1 MTVYAEASP
10 QQTSSPITRKA
21 MSRKAMYGL
30 GLGNTLEWYDWQI
43 FGLLAAFIGPQ
54 FFAPG
59 DPVSATLSALAV
71 FAVGFAVRPLGGVV
85 LGMVADRIGR
95 RTVMLLSISMMAIS
109 TLVIA
114 VLPTYEQIG
123 VWAGIILLIT
133 RLVQGI
139 STGIEAPLSTA
150 YAVELSPKGREG
162 RAAGFMSFFVNI
174 GILLASLTSFFTSLF
189 LGTDAMMQWGWR
201 LPFFFGAAL
210 GVIVIYMRRALP
222 ESLHEE
228 EKAGAPDT
236 EEPGV
241 WRGVRKHWVGLLAIL
256 FVVGAAQAYNYA
268 WNVGL
273 PNLARSA
280 YHEGSTTVFA
290 ITSILGAI
298 LVVGSLI
305 TGRMADKWKVSRVF
319 VIARLLAIP
328 SVFLMLMYTG
338 PGIGGFAAVILG
350 GSVVL
355 VLNMTMYNLVST
367 SLMPKYCRATG
378 VALGYGVAV
387 ALFGGTASY
396 LLVWM
401 QQQGISWMFP
411 VYVAVLSAISVVLYL
426 VARRTSGT
434 FAAE

>member
-1 MTVYAEASP
+1 
-10 QQTSSPITRKA
+10 
-21 MSRKAMYGL
+21 
-30 GLGNTLEWYDWQI
+30 
-43 FGLLAAFIGPQ
+43 
-54 FFAPG
+54 
-59 DPVSATLSALAV
+59 
-71 FAVGFAVRPLGGVV
+71 
-85 LGMVADRIGR
+85 
-95 RTVMLLSISMMAIS
+95 
-109 TLVIA
+109 
-114 VLPTYEQIG
+114 
-123 VWAGIILLIT
+123 
-133 RLVQGI
+133 
-139 STGIEAPLSTA
+139 
-150 YAVELSPKGREG
+150 
-162 RAAGFMSFFVNI
+162 
-174 GILLASLTSFFTSLF
+174 
-189 LGTDAMMQWGWR
+189 
-201 LPFFFGAAL
+201 
-210 GVIVIYMRRALP
+210 
-222 ESLHEE
+222 
-228 EKAGAPDT
+228 
-236 EEPGV
+236 
-241 WRGVRKHWVGLLAIL
+241 VGLLAIL

-280 YHEGSTTVFA
+280 YKENSTWVFA

-319 VIARLLAIP
+319 LISRLLAIP
-328 SVFLMLMYTG
+328 SVFLMLLYTG
-338 PGIGGFAAVILG
+338 PGIGGFTAVILG

>member
-1 MTVYAEASP
+1 
-10 QQTSSPITRKA
+10 
-21 MSRKAMYGL
+21 
-30 GLGNTLEWYDWQI
+30 
-43 FGLLAAFIGPQ
+43 
-54 FFAPG
+54 
-59 DPVSATLSALAV
+59 
-71 FAVGFAVRPLGGVV
+71 
-85 LGMVADRIGR
+85 
-95 RTVMLLSISMMAIS
+95 
-109 TLVIA
+109 
-114 VLPTYEQIG
+114 
-123 VWAGIILLIT
+123 
-133 RLVQGI
+133 
-139 STGIEAPLSTA
+139 
-150 YAVELSPKGREG
+150 
-162 RAAGFMSFFVNI
+162 
-174 GILLASLTSFFTSLF
+174 
-189 LGTDAMMQWGWR
+189 

-210 GVIVIYMRRALP
+210 GVIVIWMRRALP

-228 EKAGAPDT
+228 EKAGADT
-236 EEPGV
+236 EEPSV
-241 WRGVRKHWVGLLAIL
+241 WGGVRKHWVGLVAIL

-280 YHEGSTTVFA
+280 YKENSTWVFA

-298 LVVGSLI
+298 LVFGSLV

-319 VIARLLAIP
+319 LIARLLAIP
-328 SVFLMLMYTG
+328 SVFLMLFYNA
-338 PGIGGFAAVILG
+338 PGLGGFAAVILG

-426 VARRTSGT
+426 VARRTSGIY
-434 FAAE
+434 AGE